1 MRFDL
6 LSLRLFVSVCEHL
19 SIARAAE
26 AHHIA
31 ASAVSK
37 RMSDLENM
45 LKAPLFFRGPKGLDL
60 TDTALA
66 LLHHARILLRDLSQ
80 MEAELGDHR
89 KGVRG
94 KVRIAASVSTI
105 VQHLPGDL
113 ARFLAQHGGVGIELE
128 EGISQDIVRAVADNA
143 ADIGVFGGN
152 LPTPGLTVLPYRN
165 DRLIVLMRSEHPL
178 AGAGKATF
186 AQIAEHDLVGPQK
199 GSFLDSLFLRA
210 VGNLSQPA
218 RLRIRVNGFETAA
231 SMVEAGLGIAL
242 VPENLAAR
250 YVAGGALTA
259 VQLDEDW
266 ATREWKLCTRNVDT
280 LPPPAQLLVQH
291 LAPDAFDA
299 AKRLRR
305 RA

>member
-26 AHHIA
+26 VHHIA

-37 RMSDLENM
+37 RMSDLEGIV
-45 LKAPLFFRGPKGLDL
+45 KAPLFFRSPKGLEL
-60 TDTALA
+60 TDTALS
-66 LLHHARILLRDLSQ
+66 LLHHARIVLRDLSQ

-89 KGVRG
+89 KGMRG

-105 VQHLPGDL
+105 VQHLPSDL
-113 ARFLAQHGGVGIELE
+113 ARFLAEHGSVAIELE
-128 EGISQDIVRAVADNA
+128 EGISQEIVRAVADNA

-152 LPTPGLTVLPYRN
+152 LPTPGLTILPYRT
-165 DRLIVLMRSEHPL
+165 DRLIVLMRAEHPL
-178 AGAGKATF
+178 AGVEKVRF
-186 AQIAEHDLVGPQK
+186 AEVAEYDLVGPQK

-210 VGNLSQPA
+210 VGDISQPVK
-218 RLRIRVNGFETAA
+218 LRIRVNGFETAA

-250 YVAGGALTA
+250 YVAGGGLAA
-259 VQLDEDW
+259 VQLDEEW
-266 ATREWKLCTRNVDT
+266 AVREWKLCTRNVDSLT
-280 LPPPAQLLVQH
+280 PPAQLLVRH